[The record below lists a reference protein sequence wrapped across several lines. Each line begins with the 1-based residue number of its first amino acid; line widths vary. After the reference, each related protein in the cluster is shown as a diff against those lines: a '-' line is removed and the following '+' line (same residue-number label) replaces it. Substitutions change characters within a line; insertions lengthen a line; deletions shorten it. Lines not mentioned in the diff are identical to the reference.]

1 MVKVSDLLL
10 RLEYNSRE
18 VNAIID
24 LNELKPAP
32 PGAHIRIIGHITVDE
47 LRWYPDRTECGNG
60 FANRFLYLCVKRSK
74 CLPEGGNLSDDAL
87 KPLVKRLAEAIG
99 YARAIEE
106 VTMDDQART
115 IWHAVYPE
123 LSEGLPG
130 LLGAVTSRAEVQ
142 VIRLALLYAL
152 LDQSSVIQPT
162 HLKAG
167 LAVWEYAEA
176 SARYIFGS
184 AVGDPV
190 ADDILRAL
198 RANPNGLSRTE

>member
-1 MVKVSDLLL
+1 LVKVSDLLL

-47 LRWYPDRTECGNG
+47 LRRYPDRTKCGNG
-60 FANRFLYLCVKRSK
+60 FANRFLCLCVKRSK
-74 CLPEGGNLSDDAL
+74 YLPDGGNLSDNAL
-87 KPLVKRLAEAIG
+87 KPLVKRLAQAIG

-106 VTMDDQART
+106 VTMGDHART
-115 IWHAVYPE
+115 IWHAVYLE
-123 LSEGLPG
+123 LSEGLSG
-130 LLGAVTSRAEVQ
+130 LLDAVTSRAEAQ
-142 VIRLALLYAL
+142 AIRLALLYAL

-167 LAVWEYAEA
+167 LAVWEQ
-176 SARYIFGS
+176 R
-184 AVGDPV
+184 
-190 ADDILRAL
+190 
-198 RANPNGLSRTE
+198 LSTLHIRVYPWRSSC